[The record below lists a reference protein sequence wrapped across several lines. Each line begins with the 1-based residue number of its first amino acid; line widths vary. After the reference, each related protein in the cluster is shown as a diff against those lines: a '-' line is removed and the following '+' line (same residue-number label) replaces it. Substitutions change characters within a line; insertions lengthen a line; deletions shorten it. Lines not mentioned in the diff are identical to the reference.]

1 MLQVGSNEV
10 KQDLAIRV
18 KELVQIGQNLLSVK
32 GNSGDV
38 GCNTWISVVG
48 ENGQGFQRL
57 LL

>member
-1 MLQVGSNEV
+1 M
-10 KQDLAIRV
+10 KQGLATRV

-32 GNSGDV
+32 DNSGDV
-38 GCNTWISVVG
+38 GCNTRISVVG